1 VIWFWHMPCLVTY
14 VAELMVSHRFATRSS
29 DGTQGHDDRKG
40 DRTDGRHCRKKS
52 VDWIGHGC
60 FNAVVTLA
68 GGSAGALMTN
78 QRGLVHK
85 LSGNDSGPA
94 LRGAQDML
102 LNRRTQRLVLKDLR
116 SSRECKL

>member
-1 VIWFWHMPCLVTY
+1 MEHRDTTTERVTEQTAVIAGKNQW
-14 VAELMVSHRFATRSS
+14 
-29 DGTQGHDDRKG
+29 
-40 DRTDGRHCRKKS
+40 
-52 VDWIGHGC
+52 DWIGHGC